1 MTNLIKNKIDKIFSE
16 ELNNNRKLILK
27 EGIASNKFVRKS
39 LMNNMDDNFK
49 VIKKY
54 QKRKSQE
61 EIFSKH
67 MKFMNDNDDND
78 ITIKNKTKKLNDNI
92 NNINPNFGKI
102 TKVQTQG
109 DIKNYFGD
117 VNILIDEKEIHN
129 TKIKSCINKKFNES
143 ESGFKGTP
151 SNSKR
156 TNRNAIILV
165 EEKPIEEH
173 KKSDNK
179 LKRKKTTTKK
189 SIKNIVM
196 IEKQKY
202 PKKETIFDR
211 IKGSIKR
218 PNKELSSEENI
229 SVKKSVIR
237 RNSGMSPKKC
247 YKSIKAVNS
256 KFKIY
261 SPKKENNRFSNDKKY
276 STKIINGDND
286 SSNFIKSNPDL
297 DDNDSINSNIKSKKF
312 IKADEN
318 KNKYLNLKI
327 DKNNNISENEGFQS
341 SRFSNS
347 SCIHSEDNE
356 KNKNNISPNKES
368 VKDSNKIKSGKILY
382 LHPKKLS
389 KDSSPKIKQIQRK
402 KLNDEKNNKQIQKSK
417 KNSKDSSFV
426 DSSDNDKNKK
436 ESEKYNSENNNESNN
451 EEPINK
457 KIHYKY
463 NQREGGVLSIIPEQD
478 NKNMFYEDINQNIE
492 VIKPENVI
500 SLEKNTNKGKKNS
513 RNVEINKN
521 NIIIN
526 NNVSNNITVHN
537 KKESDTKKEE
547 NKREEENKSSEKNK
561 RGKSYKVKARKK
573 FPFCCL

>member
-129 TKIKSCINKKFNES
+129 TKIKSCLNKKFNES

-347 SCIHSEDNE
+347 SSIHSEDNE

-402 KLNDEKNNKQIQKSK
+402 KLNDEKNNKQIQKNK

-451 EEPINK
+451 EESLNK

-526 NNVSNNITVHN
+526 NNVSNNINVHN